1 MKLTLII
8 LLESIEGLSHIL
20 GDDNLGENDELKL
33 NVTQKTYVLIKSTKL
48 GLIHYKQ
55 SYVKVLKQ
63 MLEIIH
69 SWYWDYSLDGEYPK
83 VLIDKF
89 KEWSKDNKK
98 TISTGQRKTE
108 YISKPRYIFNSSI
121 HVSSFMRIF

>member
-1 MKLTLII
+1 
-8 LLESIEGLSHIL
+8 
-20 GDDNLGENDELKL
+20 
-33 NVTQKTYVLIKSTKL
+33 
-48 GLIHYKQ
+48 
-55 SYVKVLKQ
+55 

-108 YISKPRYIFNSSI
+108 YISKPRYIFNSSDKSI
-121 HVSSFMRIF
+121 RIAFPQYRLRGIKPEEFENITVEYIKEMKEDS